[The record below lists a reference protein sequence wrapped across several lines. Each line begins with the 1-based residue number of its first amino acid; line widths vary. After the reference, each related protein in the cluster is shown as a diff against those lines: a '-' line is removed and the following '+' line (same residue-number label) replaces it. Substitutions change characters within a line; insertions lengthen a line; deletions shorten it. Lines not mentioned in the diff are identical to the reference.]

1 MKTAISFA
9 ILLVTIS
16 TNLHAQTVVQNS
28 NLIIT
33 PDTGLP
39 PANYAFSVWQD
50 AARTDPTSVW
60 FKYDGL
66 KMQAINT
73 NIDQG
78 SDWYVV
84 HSGDEFSRANIGAGQ
99 FPTLIRVSLTNGT
112 PIPGPSLNVGTGDFW
127 LGVAT
132 GTVLFGERT
141 VYGWV
146 HLHPS
151 FPGSTSLQMVENV
164 MTYNS
169 LGVIVGTTNTVPEP
183 ATSTTICA
191 LIWCYAGRRWRRK

>member
-1 MKTAISFA
+1 MMKTAISIVALVFA
-9 ILLVTIS
+9 IS
-16 TNLHAQTVVQNS
+16 ANLQAQTVIQNS
-28 NLIIT
+28 NLLFG
-33 PDTGLP
+33 PDNNLP
-39 PANYAFSVWQD
+39 PANYAFTVYQD

-60 FKYDGL
+60 FKYDGS
-66 KMQAINT
+66 KMQLINT

-141 VYGWV
+141 VYGWA
-146 HLHPS
+146 HMHPV
-151 FPGSTSLQMVENV
+151 GSVLTMVDNTV
-164 MTYNS
+164 SYNS
-169 LGVIVGTTNTVPEP
+169 LGIVVGTTTVVPEP
-183 ATSTTICA
+183 ATISTAICSLLWGFTA
-191 LIWCYAGRRWRRK
+191 RRGRKK